1 LEMLRRKFHMP
12 MFSPESRKLLEG
24 LTKDLNI
31 IMRRLN
37 KTKNNK
43 ERQLETN
50 SQNHRFNEKN
60 VLIRKS

>member
-1 LEMLRRKFHMP
+1 MP

-50 SQNHRFNEKN
+50 SQNHRFKEKN